1 MAVSVCWDGRNRALV
16 RANWFFLRII
26 FPTSTFCC
34 HQDIL
39 FPGEILYGKLNSQG
53 LDSPFPG
60 KIQSLEKIGDDF
72 LISYLPSPDSG
83 EQESWLKASRGEG
96 TSESVQRIKE
106 KMKTKTV
113 LFRKNT
119 KQLEPIGLPP
129 MYYNSFRVI
138 GENIWWMKP
147 VSFTVE
153 EESFTVIKG
162 RLEEGDK

>member
-1 MAVSVCWDGRNRALV
+1 MLYSYDWSSKLPVITDVTVLELPNFQENQGWEY
-16 RANWFFLRII
+16 
-26 FPTSTFCC
+26 
-34 HQDIL
+34 
-39 FPGEILYGKLNSQG
+39 GEILYGKLNSQG

-96 TSESVQRIKE
+96 ASESVQRIKE
-106 KMKTKTV
+106 KMKTKTI

-119 KQLEPIGLPP
+119 KKLEPIGVPP
-129 MYYNSFRVI
+129 MHYNSFRVI